1 MFGSIDK
8 GKGLLFCTYDLSQS
22 LLGTQQKMKEEI
34 ESLESNRLLNTAP
47 ADLVDYLVEKYK
59 VEPVRLQRDDWYA
72 EPPKEI
78 QVDVR
83 YDQMR
88 WIPDTS
94 RPALVPGER
103 TEVRVPFEGDA
114 ELLYSQPNTMSS
126 SPPRAMIEKNE
137 IVLRYDMPSD
147 APREVRPLIDRTLT
161 EIEQYLGWQK
171 SMIDGHNGAL
181 GQVATQAIEHRRA
194 RLLAQSQRAASLGIP
209 VRRRDDA
216 PQTYVI
222 PTVRRKAAPTLP
234 PATSA
239 QFEPEPTWAMDQYE
253 DALKIVQNMTHVMER
268 SPDAFKSMDEEALRQ
283 NFLMQLNGQFEG
295 KATGE
300 TFNMAGKT
308 DILLREGD
316 RNVFI
321 AECKIWK
328 GPKGFN
334 DAIDQ
339 LLGYTTWRDSK
350 TAILVFIRG
359 TDTSKV
365 LSGIDVTVKAHANY
379 KRPVEWQH
387 ESGFRYVLHSNG
399 DTNREL
405 ILTVLVFHVPK

>member
-8 GKGLLFCTYDLSQS
+8 SKGLLFCTYDLSQS
-22 LLGTQQKMKEEI
+22 LRGTQQKMREEI
-34 ESLESNRLLNTAP
+34 EKLDANRLLNTAP
-47 ADLVDYLVEKYK
+47 ADLTAYLVEKYK
-59 VEPVRLQRDDWYA
+59 VEPVRLRREDWYA
-72 EPPKEI
+72 EPSKEV

-88 WIPDTS
+88 WIRDTS

-103 TEVRVPFEGDA
+103 IEVRIPFEGEA
-114 ELLYSQPNTMSS
+114 ELFYSQPNAMSS
-126 SPPRAMIEKNE
+126 SPPRALIERNE
-137 IVLRYDMPSD
+137 VVLRYDMPSD
-147 APREVRPLIDRTLT
+147 APREVRPLVDQTLNEID
-161 EIEQYLGWQK
+161 QYLGWQK
-171 SMIDGHNGAL
+171 PMIDGHNNAL
-181 GQVATQAIEHRRA
+181 SQVAAQTIEQRRT
-194 RLLAQSQRAASLGIP
+194 RLLAQSQRTASLGIP

-222 PTVRRKAAPTLP
+222 PTVRRKATPTLP

-239 QFEPEPTWAMDQYE
+239 QFEPEPTWAMEQYE
-253 DALKIVQNMTHVMER
+253 HALKIVQNMTHVMER
-268 SPDAFKSMDEEALRQ
+268 SPEAFKSMNEEALRQ
-283 NFLMQLNGQFEG
+283 NFLVQLNGQFEG
-295 KATGE
+295 KVTGE
-300 TFNMAGKT
+300 TFNMGGKT

-334 DAIDQ
+334 EAVNQ

-350 TAILVFIRG
+350 TAILIFNRG
-359 TDTSKV
+359 TDISTV
-365 LSGIDVTVKAHANY
+365 LTGIDATVKAHANF
-379 KRPVEWQH
+379 KRSVDWSH

-399 DTNREL
+399 DSNREL
-405 ILTVLVFHVPK
+405 MLTVLVFHIPK